1 MAEFG
6 TIRQYIVQGVGMV
19 LVEPTDPLK
28 LFDIEN
34 LVTLED
40 GKQVIGFIF
49 ELVGPITS
57 PLYSIQLYPEYR
69 EQLQLKY
76 KLKTAECD

>member
-1 MAEFG
+1 MAGFG